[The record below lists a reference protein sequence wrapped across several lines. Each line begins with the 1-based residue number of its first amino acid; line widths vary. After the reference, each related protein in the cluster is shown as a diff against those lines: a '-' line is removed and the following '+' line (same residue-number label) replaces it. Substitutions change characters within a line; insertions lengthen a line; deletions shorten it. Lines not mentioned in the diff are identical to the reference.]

1 MPTEI
6 HGLPAHV
13 LLVHAV
19 IVLIPLSALVV
30 VLSAV
35 WPSARRRIG
44 VFSPLLALVTLAFV
58 PVTTHAGEWLARRV
72 PHTAL
77 VEKHTSLGDTLLP
90 WAGGMFVL
98 AAAVWWLSR
107 RQAVVDDS
115 LPDGSHPRGAQP
127 DDSQPG
133 GAGWPAASA
142 GRGALPFVRV
152 AAAVLAVVVSV
163 GAVVQVYR
171 IGDSGA
177 QAAWHGQFSQTA
189 KSGGGEG

>member
-1 MPTEI
+1 MPTEV

-35 WPSARRRIG
+35 WPTARRRIG
-44 VFSPLLALVTLAFV
+44 VGSPLLALVTLAFV
-58 PVTTHAGEWLARRV
+58 PVTTHAGEWLAQRV
-72 PHTAL
+72 PHSAL

-90 WAGGMFVL
+90 WAAGMFVL
-98 AAAVWWLSR
+98 AAAVWWLGR
-107 RQAVVDDS
+107 RQSVVDDS
-115 LPDGSHPRGAQP
+115 LPDVSRPG
-127 DDSQPG
+127 DSRRD
-133 GAGWPAASA
+133 GAGPVASS
-142 GRGALPFVRV
+142 GRGGVPPFVRV
-152 AAAVLAVVVSV
+152 GAAVLAVIVSI

-177 QAAWHGQFSQTA
+177 KAAWHGQFSQTA
-189 KSGGGEG
+189 KSGQDAG

>member
-19 IVLIPLSALVV
+19 VVLIPLSALLV

-35 WPSARRRIG
+35 WPAARRRIG
-44 VFSPLLALVTLAFV
+44 VVSPLVALVTLALV

-72 PHTAL
+72 PRSPL
-77 VEKHTSLGDTLLP
+77 LEKHTALGDTLLP
-90 WAGGMFVL
+90 WAAGMFVL
-98 AAAVWWLSR
+98 AAAVWWLGR
-107 RQAVVDDS
+107 RQTLVDDS
-115 LPDGSHPRGAQP
+115 LPGGSDR
-127 DDSQPG
+127 
-133 GAGWPAASA
+133 PAASS
-142 GRGALPFVRV
+142 GPRTPPFVRV
-152 AAAVLAVVVSV
+152 AAAVLAIAVSA

-177 QAAWHGQFSQTA
+177 SAAWHGQFSQTA
-189 KSGGGEG
+189 KSGHGG